1 MQEARDSTERRAVG
15 IRLLEAQPEL
25 GEGLSPQDEAAA
37 RRHLVAVLED
47 VPAGNWDPRTNY
59 ALDPAFMGLLLVD
72 GMLSRDVELGGR
84 RCSELLGPG
93 DLLRPW
99 DYDEGETSS
108 VPSESTW
115 TVLEPA
121 RLAVLDG
128 RFARVAC
135 RYPELVAKLIGRT
148 LRRSRWLSILLTIS
162 SMPRVDARVQ
172 ALFWHLADR
181 WGRVT
186 LDGVVVPIRL
196 THEMIGRLVGA
207 HRPSVTTALSELSRS
222 GRIARIPQGW
232 LLRGDPPSAGAVA
245 APEAQAQVPPR
256 RSRAAL
262 RAVDAVATLSLLP
275 TVALL
280 G

>member
-1 MQEARDSTERRAVG
+1 MQEARESTERRAVG
-15 IRLLEAQPEL
+15 IRLLEAQPDL
-25 GEGLSPQDEAAA
+25 AEGLSPEDEAEA
-37 RRHLVAVLED
+37 RRHVVAVLDSVDPGPWE
-47 VPAGNWDPRTNY
+47 PAEGYT
-59 ALDPAFMGLLLVD
+59 LEPAFLGLLVVD
-72 GMLSRDVELGGR
+72 GMVSRDVELGGR

-99 DYDEGETSS
+99 DYDEGATAS

-115 TVLEPA
+115 TVLEPS
-121 RLAVLDG
+121 RLAVLDA

-148 LRRSRWLSILLTIS
+148 LRRSRWLAILLTIS

-186 LDGVVVPIRL
+186 LDGVVVPVRL
-196 THEMIGRLVGA
+196 THDMIGRLVGA
-207 HRPSVTTALSELSRS
+207 HRPSVTTALSELSRA
-222 GRIARIPQGW
+222 GRISRLPDGW
-232 LLRGDPPSAGAVA
+232 LLRGDPPSAAIA
-245 APEAQAQVPPR
+245 RPTPAPR
-256 RSRAAL
+256 RAQAAL
-262 RAVDAVATLSLLP
+262 RAVDAASVLSVLP
-275 TVALL
+275 AAGLL

>member
-1 MQEARDSTERRAVG
+1 MQEARETTERRAVG
-15 IRLLEAQPEL
+15 IRLLEAQPDL
-25 GEGLSPQDEAAA
+25 GEGLSPADEADA
-37 RRHLVAVLED
+37 RRHVVAVLED
-47 VPAGNWDPRTNY
+47 VPAGQWEPTGGY
-59 ALDPAFMGLLLVD
+59 APDPAFIGLLVIE
-72 GMLSRDVELGGR
+72 GTLSRDVELGGR
-84 RCSELLGPG
+84 RCSELLGSG

-99 DYDEGETSS
+99 DYDEGDTAS
-108 VPSESTW
+108 VPTESAW

-135 RYPELVAKLIGRT
+135 RYPELMAKLIGRT

-186 LDGVVVPIRL
+186 LDGVVVPVRL

-222 GRIARIPQGW
+222 GRIARTPQGW
-232 LLRGDPPSAGAVA
+232 LLRGDPPSATAIA
-245 APEAQAQVPPR
+245 TPPTARPR
-256 RSRAAL
+256 RARAAL
-262 RAVDAVATLSLLP
+262 RAVDAMSVLTVLP
-275 TVALL
+275 GAAFL

>member
-15 IRLLEAQPEL
+15 IRLLEAQPDL
-25 GEGLSPQDEAAA
+25 GEGLSPQDEADA
-37 RRHLVAVLED
+37 RRHVVAVLED
-47 VPAGNWDPRTNY
+47 VAAGTWDPRTTY
-59 ALDPAFMGLLLVD
+59 ALDPAFMGLLVID

-99 DYDEGETSS
+99 DYDEGEASS
-108 VPSESTW
+108 VPAESAW
-115 TVLEPA
+115 TVLEPS

-186 LDGVVVPIRL
+186 LDGVVVPVRL

-207 HRPSVTTALSELSRS
+207 HRPSVTTALSELARG
-222 GRIARIPQGW
+222 GRIARIPEGW
-232 LLRGDPPSAGAVA
+232 LLRGDPPSAAAVA
-245 APEAQAQVPPR
+245 SPQAAAPR
-256 RSRAAL
+256 RARAAL
-262 RAVDAVATLSLLP
+262 RAVDAVSVLS
-275 TVALL
+275 
-280 G
+280 

>member
-1 MQEARDSTERRAVG
+1 MQEARETTERRAVG
-15 IRLLEAQPEL
+15 IRLLEAQPDL
-25 GEGLSPQDEAAA
+25 GEGLSPADEADA
-37 RRHLVAVLED
+37 RRHVVAVLED
-47 VPAGNWDPRTNY
+47 VPAGQWEPTGGY
-59 ALDPAFMGLLLVD
+59 APDPAFIGLLVIE
-72 GMLSRDVELGGR
+72 GTLSRDVELGGR

-99 DYDEGETSS
+99 DYDEGDAAS
-108 VPSESTW
+108 VPTESAW

-135 RYPELVAKLIGRT
+135 RYPELMAKLIGRT

-172 ALFWHLADR
+172 ALLWHLADR

-186 LDGVVVPIRL
+186 LDGVVVPVRL

-222 GRIARIPQGW
+222 GRIARTPQGW
-232 LLRGDPPSAGAVA
+232 LLRGDPPSATAIA
-245 APEAQAQVPPR
+245 TPPPARPR
-256 RSRAAL
+256 RARAAL
-262 RAVDAVATLSLLP
+262 RAVDAMSVLTVLP
-275 TVALL
+275 GAAFL

>member
-1 MQEARDSTERRAVG
+1 MG
-15 IRLLEAQPEL
+15 IRLLEAQPDL
-25 GEGLSPQDEAAA
+25 AEGLSPEDEAEA
-37 RRHLVAVLED
+37 RRHVVAVLDSVDPGPWE
-47 VPAGNWDPRTNY
+47 PAEGYT
-59 ALDPAFMGLLLVD
+59 LEPAFLGLLVVD
-72 GMLSRDVELGGR
+72 GMVSRDVELGGR

-99 DYDEGETSS
+99 DYDEGATAS

-115 TVLEPA
+115 TVLEPS
-121 RLAVLDG
+121 RLAVLDA

-148 LRRSRWLSILLTIS
+148 LRRSRWLAILLTIS

-186 LDGVVVPIRL
+186 LDGVVVPVRL
-196 THEMIGRLVGA
+196 THDMIGRLVGA
-207 HRPSVTTALSELSRS
+207 HRPSVTTALSELSRA
-222 GRIARIPQGW
+222 GRISRLPDGW
-232 LLRGDPPSAGAVA
+232 LLRGDPPSAAIA
-245 APEAQAQVPPR
+245 RPTPAPR
-256 RSRAAL
+256 RAQAAL
-262 RAVDAVATLSLLP
+262 RAVDAASVLSVLP
-275 TVALL
+275 AAGLL

>member
-1 MQEARDSTERRAVG
+1 VG
-15 IRLLEAQPEL
+15 IRLLEAQPDL
-25 GEGLSPQDEAAA
+25 GEGLSPQDEADA
-37 RRHLVAVLED
+37 RRHVVAVLED
-47 VPAGNWDPRTNY
+47 VAAGAWDPRTTY
-59 ALDPAFMGLLLVD
+59 ALDPAFMGLLVIE

-99 DYDEGETSS
+99 DYDEGEASS
-108 VPSESTW
+108 VPSESAW
-115 TVLEPA
+115 TVLEPS

-162 SMPRVDARVQ
+162 SMPRVDARIQ

-207 HRPSVTTALSELSRS
+207 HRPSVTTALSELARS

-232 LLRGDPPSAGAVA
+232 LLRGDPPSAAAVA
-245 APEAQAQVPPR
+245 APQARPR
-256 RSRAAL
+256 VKPRSTRAAL
-262 RAVDAVATLSLLP
+262 RAVDAASALSLLP
-275 TVALL
+275 AAALL

>member
-1 MQEARDSTERRAVG
+1 MREARDPTTERRAVG
-15 IRLLEAQPEL
+15 IRLLEAQPDL
-25 GEGLSPQDEAAA
+25 AEGLTPEEEADA
-37 RRHLVAVLED
+37 RRHVVAVLED
-47 VPAGNWDPRTNY
+47 IPTGAWEPTGGY
-59 ALDPAFMGLLLVD
+59 ARDPAFIGLLVIE
-72 GMLSRDVELGGR
+72 GTMSRDVEIGGR

-99 DYDEGETSS
+99 DYDEGDATS
-108 VPSESTW
+108 VPPGW
-115 TVLEPA
+115 AGRVLEPV

-135 RYPELVAKLIGRT
+135 RYPELMAKLIGRT
-148 LRRSRWLSILLTIS
+148 LRRSRWLAILLTIS

-186 LDGVVVPIRL
+186 LDGVVVPVQL

-207 HRPSVTTALSELSRS
+207 HRPSVTTALSEL
-222 GRIARIPQGW
+222 GRIGRISRTPQGW
-232 LLRGDPPSAGAVA
+232 LLRGDPPSATAVA
-245 APEAQAQVPPR
+245 SPPVAPR
-256 RSRAAL
+256 RARAAL
-262 RAVDAVATLSLLP
+262 RAVDAVSMLSVLP
-275 TVALL
+275 AAAML

>member
-1 MQEARDSTERRAVG
+1 MQEARDPTTERRAVG
-15 IRLLEAQPEL
+15 IRLLEAQPDL
-25 GEGLSPQDEAAA
+25 GEGLSPADEADA
-37 RRHLVAVLED
+37 RRHVVAVLED
-47 VPAGNWDPRTNY
+47 VPAGQWEPTGGY
-59 ALDPAFMGLLLVD
+59 APDPAFIGLLLID
-72 GMLSRDVELGGR
+72 GTLSRDVEIGGR

-99 DYDEGETSS
+99 DYDEGDATS
-108 VPSESTW
+108 VPTESTW

-148 LRRSRWLSILLTIS
+148 LRRSRWLAILLTIS

-181 WGRVT
+181 WGHVT
-186 LDGVVVPIRL
+186 LDGGVVPVRL
-196 THEMIGRLVGA
+196 THDMIGRLVGA
-207 HRPSVTTALSELSRS
+207 HRPSVTTALSELSRA
-222 GRIARIPQGW
+222 GRISRLPHGW
-232 LLRGDPPSAGAVA
+232 LLRGDPPALSVPQPDRRARAMLRSIDA
-245 APEAQAQVPPR
+245 A
-256 RSRAAL
+256 
-262 RAVDAVATLSLLP
+262 SLLTALP
-275 TVALL
+275 AAGALL

>member
-1 MQEARDSTERRAVG
+1 MQEARETIERKAVG
-15 IRLLEAQPEL
+15 IRLREAQPDL
-25 GEGLSPQDEAAA
+25 ADGLSPEEEAQA
-37 RRHLVAVLED
+37 RRHVVALLDSVE
-47 VPAGNWDPRTNY
+47 PGPWEPGARY
-59 ALDPAFMGLLLVD
+59 APDPAFIGLLVID
-72 GMLSRDVELGGR
+72 GMIARDVELGGR

-99 DYDEGETSS
+99 EYDDGDLAS
-108 VPSESTW
+108 VPSESAW
-115 TVLEPA
+115 SVLEPA
-121 RLAVLDG
+121 RVAVLDG

-135 RYPELVAKLIGRT
+135 RYPELVSRLIGRT
-148 LRRSRWLSILLTIS
+148 MRRSRWLAILLTIS

-186 LDGVVVPIRL
+186 LDGVVVPVGL

-207 HRPSVTTALSELSRS
+207 HRPSVTTALSELGRV
-222 GRIARIPQGW
+222 GRIARTPQGW
-232 LLRGDPPSAGAVA
+232 LLRGDPPSAAAVA
-245 APEAQAQVPPR
+245 SPPVATR

-262 RAVDAVATLSLLP
+262 RAVDAVSVLSVLPAT
-275 TVALL
+275 ALL